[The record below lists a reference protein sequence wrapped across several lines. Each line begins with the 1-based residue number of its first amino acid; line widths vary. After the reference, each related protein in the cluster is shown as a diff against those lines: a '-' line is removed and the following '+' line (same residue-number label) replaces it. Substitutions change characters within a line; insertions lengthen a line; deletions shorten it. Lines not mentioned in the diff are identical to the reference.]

1 MRKPSPSLPAGLTS
15 QQPLPAS
22 RAALH
27 GLTACRLLLYQPLFP
42 VGASQPGRSSLL
54 AGVCRNRLPTPAA
67 LPAPAPWV
75 PRRGCVLGTRLCW
88 ACRPERGLAGGPLSF
103 HRLPLTG
110 ARGARS
116 VLQPAYPPF
125 LPSEPT
131 GGTGFPR
138 LPPSLRSITPP
149 PSNAELWSWD
159 SPQSLKPAWQA
170 RPGPTSRFLHH
181 EVQAFPTIPRLKNS
195 LQERDLDRPSGQFQA
210 WLGPGGAQ
218 HCPPETGCCSGC
230 IGDGVGC
237 RTRAGRPARLCTA
250 APWGRSSALERGP
263 GWGITRMGVTG
274 WEPDS

>member
-1 MRKPSPSLPAGLTS
+1 MTERWNTHPPSLPAGRTS

-27 GLTACRLLLYQPLFP
+27 GLTTCRLLLYRPLFP
-42 VGASQPGRSSLL
+42 VGASQPGRSSPL
-54 AGVCRNRLPTPAA
+54 AGVCRNHLPTPAA

-75 PRRGCVLGTRLCW
+75 PRRGCILGTRLCW
-88 ACRPERGLAGGPLSF
+88 ARRPERGLAGGPLSF

-110 ARGARS
+110 ARGVRS
-116 VLQPAYPPF
+116 VVRPAYPPF

-170 RPGPTSRFLHH
+170 RPGPPFPFL
-181 EVQAFPTIPRLKNS
+181 S
-195 LQERDLDRPSGQFQA
+195 L
-210 WLGPGGAQ
+210 
-218 HCPPETGCCSGC
+218 
-230 IGDGVGC
+230 
-237 RTRAGRPARLCTA
+237 
-250 APWGRSSALERGP
+250 
-263 GWGITRMGVTG
+263 
-274 WEPDS
+274 